1 MQKYTLNVKT
11 RIPSNKGALKQ
22 LRKAG
27 EIPGNIYSKGDAK
40 SISVTTIAFRNVNK
54 EIGGGAGLIEL
65 KDENGDLALT
75 HVKGVQVNPISHV
88 IEHIDFHE
96 VARGETFDSKI
107 PVVLTGVN
115 DCLGVKNDGGMLD
128 HKTLELEIRCR
139 PSKLPE
145 NITVDVSGLNVGDAI
160 HVDDLGAIE
169 DVEFLNTGVQVIVSC
184 QPPTVAAAADEAE
197 STEASEET
205 AEGDASSEASETAEG
220 EDGED
225 SAES

>member
-22 LRKAG
+22 LRKSG
-27 EIPGNIYSKGDAK
+27 EIPGNIYSKGNAK
-40 SISVTTIAFRNVNK
+40 SISVSTTAFRNVNK

-75 HVKGVQVNPISHV
+75 HVKGVQVNPISRI

-115 DCLGVKNDGGMLD
+115 DCLGVKNEGGMLD

-139 PSKLPE
+139 PSKLPD
-145 NITVDVSGLNVGDAI
+145 NISVDVSGLNVGDAV
-160 HVDDLGAIE
+160 HVDDLVAIE
-169 DVEFLNTGVQVIVSC
+169 DVEFLNTGIQVIVSC
-184 QPPTVAAAADEAE
+184 QPPTVAVEADEAE
-197 STEASEET
+197 STESVEEAT
-205 AEGDASSEASETAEG
+205 EG
-220 EDGED
+220 EEAKEEED
-225 SAES
+225 SSDS

>member
-22 LRKAG
+22 LRKSG
-27 EIPGNIYSKGDAK
+27 EIPGNIYSKGNAK
-40 SISVTTIAFRNVNK
+40 SISVSTIAFRNVNK

-75 HVKGVQVNPISHV
+75 HVKGVQVNPISRI

-115 DCLGVKNDGGMLD
+115 DCLGVKNEGGMLD

-139 PSKLPE
+139 PSKLPD
-145 NITVDVSGLNVGDAI
+145 NITVDVSGLNVGDAV
-160 HVDDLGAIE
+160 HVDDLVAIE
-169 DVEFLNTGVQVIVSC
+169 DVEFLNTGIQVIVSC
-184 QPPTVAAAADEAE
+184 QPPTVAVEADEAE
-197 STEASEET
+197 STESVEEATEGEET
-205 AEGDASSEASETAEG
+205 QEE
-220 EDGED
+220 ED
-225 SAES
+225 SSDS

>member
-11 RIPSNKGALKQ
+11 RNPSNKGSLKQ

-27 EIPGNIYSKGDAK
+27 EIPGNIFGKGNARA
-40 SISVTTIAFRNVNK
+40 ISVSTIAFRNVNK

-65 KDENGDLALT
+65 KDENGELALT
-75 HVKGVQVNPISHV
+75 HVKGVQVNPISRI

-96 VARGETFDSKI
+96 VARGETFDSKL

-145 NITVDVSGLNVGDAI
+145 NISVDVSNLNVGDAI
-160 HVDDLGAIE
+160 HVDDLEAIE
-169 DVEFLNTGVQVIVSC
+169 DVEFLNTGIQVIVSC
-184 QPPTVAAAADEAE
+184 QPPTVAAAADDAE
-197 STEASEET
+197 STEDT
-205 AEGDASSEASETAEG
+205 AETTEG
-220 EDGED
+220 EATSED
-225 SAES
+225 AGDKDSENSAES

>member
-22 LRKAG
+22 LRKSG
-27 EIPGNIYSKGDAK
+27 EIPGNIYSKGNAK
-40 SISVTTIAFRNVNK
+40 SISVSTIAFRNVNK

-75 HVKGVQVNPISHV
+75 HVKGVQVNPISRI

-115 DCLGVKNDGGMLD
+115 DCLGVKNEGGMLD

-139 PSKLPE
+139 PSKLPD
-145 NITVDVSGLNVGDAI
+145 NISVDVSGLNVGDAV
-160 HVDDLGAIE
+160 HVDDLVAIE
-169 DVEFLNTGVQVIVSC
+169 DVEFLNTGIQVIVSC
-184 QPPTVAAAADEAE
+184 QPPTVAIEADEAE
-197 STEASEET
+197 STESVEEAT
-205 AEGDASSEASETAEG
+205 EG
-220 EDGED
+220 EEAKEEED
-225 SAES
+225 SSDS

>member
-11 RIPSNKGALKQ
+11 RNPLNKGSLKQ

-27 EIPGNIYSKGDAK
+27 EIPGNIYGKGNARA
-40 SISVTTIAFRNVNK
+40 ISVSTIAFRDVNK

-75 HVKGVQVNPISHV
+75 HVKGVQVNPISRI

-115 DCLGVKNDGGMLD
+115 DCIGVKNEGGILD

-145 NITVDVSGLNVGDAI
+145 NITVNVSELNVGDAI
-160 HVDDLGAIE
+160 HVDDLEVIQ
-169 DVEFLNTGVQVIVSC
+169 DVEFLNTGIQVIVSC
-184 QPPTVAAAADEAE
+184 QPPTVAVVADVPE
-197 STEASEET
+197 TEEET
-205 AEGDASSEASETAEG
+205 EEKPTDIIISEKDKNVAKEWF
-220 EDGED
+220 D
-225 SAES
+225 SVVK

>member
-22 LRKAG
+22 LRKSG
-27 EIPGNIYSKGDAK
+27 EIPGNIYSKGNAK
-40 SISVTTIAFRNVNK
+40 SISVSTTAFRNVNK

-75 HVKGVQVNPISHV
+75 HVKGVQVNPISRI

-115 DCLGVKNDGGMLD
+115 DCLGVKNEGGMLD

-139 PSKLPE
+139 PSKLPD
-145 NITVDVSGLNVGDAI
+145 NISVDVSGLNVGDAI
-160 HVDDLGAIE
+160 HVDDLVAIE
-169 DVEFLNTGVQVIVSC
+169 DVEFLNTGIQVIVSC
-184 QPPTVAAAADEAE
+184 QPPTVAIEADEADEAE
-197 STEASEET
+197 STESVEEAT
-205 AEGDASSEASETAEG
+205 EG
-220 EDGED
+220 EEAKEEED
-225 SAES
+225 SSDS

>member
-22 LRKAG
+22 LRKSG
-27 EIPGNIYSKGDAK
+27 EIPGNIYSKGNAK
-40 SISVTTIAFRNVNK
+40 SISVSTTAFRNVNK

-75 HVKGVQVNPISHV
+75 HVKGVQVNPISRI

-115 DCLGVKNDGGMLD
+115 DCLGVKNEGGMLD

-139 PSKLPE
+139 PSKLPD
-145 NITVDVSGLNVGDAI
+145 NITVDVSGLNVGDAV
-160 HVDDLGAIE
+160 HVDDLVAIE
-169 DVEFLNTGVQVIVSC
+169 DVEFLNTGIQVIVSC
-184 QPPTVAAAADEAE
+184 QPPTVAVEADEAE
-197 STEASEET
+197 STESVEEAT
-205 AEGDASSEASETAEG
+205 EG
-220 EDGED
+220 EEAKEEED
-225 SAES
+225 SSDS

>member
-22 LRKAG
+22 LRKSG
-27 EIPGNIYSKGDAK
+27 EIPGNIYSKGNAK
-40 SISVTTIAFRNVNK
+40 SISVSTIAFRNVNK

-75 HVKGVQVNPISHV
+75 HVKGVQVNPISRI

-115 DCLGVKNDGGMLD
+115 DCLGVKNEGGMLD

-139 PSKLPE
+139 PSKLPD
-145 NITVDVSGLNVGDAI
+145 NISVDVSGLNVGDAV
-160 HVDDLGAIE
+160 HVDDLVAIE
-169 DVEFLNTGVQVIVSC
+169 DVEFLNTGIQVIVSC
-184 QPPTVAAAADEAE
+184 QPPTVAVEADEAE
-197 STEASEET
+197 STESVEEAT
-205 AEGDASSEASETAEG
+205 EG
-220 EDGED
+220 EEAKEEED
-225 SAES
+225 SSDS

>member
-22 LRKAG
+22 LRKSG
-27 EIPGNIYSKGDAK
+27 EIPGNIYSKGNAK
-40 SISVTTIAFRNVNK
+40 SISVSTTAFRNVNK

-75 HVKGVQVNPISHV
+75 HVKGVQVNPISRI

-115 DCLGVKNDGGMLD
+115 DCLGVKNEGGMLD

-139 PSKLPE
+139 PSKLPD
-145 NITVDVSGLNVGDAI
+145 NISVDVSGLNVGDAI
-160 HVDDLGAIE
+160 HVDDLVAIE
-169 DVEFLNTGVQVIVSC
+169 DVEFLNTGIQVIVSC
-184 QPPTVAAAADEAE
+184 QPPTVAIEADEAE
-197 STEASEET
+197 STESVEEAT
-205 AEGDASSEASETAEG
+205 EG
-220 EDGED
+220 EEAKEEED
-225 SAES
+225 SSDS

>member
-11 RIPSNKGALKQ
+11 RNPSNKGSLKQ

-27 EIPGNIYSKGDAK
+27 EIPGNIFGKGNARA
-40 SISVTTIAFRNVNK
+40 ISVSTIAFRNVNK

-65 KDENGDLALT
+65 KDENGELALT
-75 HVKGVQVNPISHV
+75 HVKGVQVNPISRI

-96 VARGETFDSKI
+96 VARGETFDSKL

-115 DCLGVKNDGGMLD
+115 ECLGVKNEGGMLD

-145 NITVDVSGLNVGDAI
+145 NISVDVSNLNVGDAI
-160 HVDDLGAIE
+160 HVDDLEAIE
-169 DVEFLNTGVQVIVSC
+169 DVEFLNTGIQVIVSC
-184 QPPTVAAAADEAE
+184 QPPTVAVATDDAE
-197 STEASEET
+197 STEDTEETTEGEAASE
-205 AEGDASSEASETAEG
+205 AAGDAEDKDSEN
-220 EDGED
+220 

>member
-11 RIPSNKGALKQ
+11 RNPSNKGSLKQ

-27 EIPGNIYSKGDAK
+27 EIPGNIYGKGNARA
-40 SISVTTIAFRNVNK
+40 ISVSTIAFRNVNK

-65 KDENGDLALT
+65 KDETGELALT
-75 HVKGVQVNPISHV
+75 HVKGVQVNPISRI

-96 VARGETFDSKI
+96 VARGESFDSKV

-115 DCLGVKNDGGMLD
+115 DCLGVKNEGGMLD

-145 NITVDVSGLNVGDAI
+145 NISVDVSNLSVGDAI
-160 HVDDLGAIE
+160 HVDDLEAIE
-169 DVEFLNTGVQVIVSC
+169 DVEFLNTGIQVIVSC
-184 QPPTVAAAADEAE
+184 QPPTVAVAADTE
-197 STEASEET
+197 SADDSEET
-205 AEGDASSEASETAEG
+205 TEGEAASEASEGAE
-220 EDGED
+220 ETDSD
-225 SAES
+225 NSAES

>member
-1 MQKYTLNVKT
+1 MKT

-27 EIPGNIYSKGDAK
+27 EIPGNIYSKGNAK
-40 SISVTTIAFRNVNK
+40 SISVSTIAFRNVNK

-75 HVKGVQVNPISHV
+75 HVKGVQVNPISRV

-169 DVEFLNTGVQVIVSC
+169 DVEFLNTGIQVIVSC
-184 QPPTVAAAADEAE
+184 QPPTVAAATDEAG

-205 AEGDASSEASETAEG
+205 AEGDASSEASESAEG
-220 EDGED
+220 KDGED

>member
-11 RIPSNKGALKQ
+11 RNPSNKGSLKQ

-27 EIPGNIYSKGDAK
+27 EIPGNIYGKGNARA
-40 SISVTTIAFRNVNK
+40 ISVSTIAFRNVNK

-65 KDENGDLALT
+65 KDETGELALT
-75 HVKGVQVNPISHV
+75 HVKGVQVNPISRI

-96 VARGETFDSKI
+96 VARGESFDSKV

-115 DCLGVKNDGGMLD
+115 DCLGVKNEGGMLD

-145 NITVDVSGLNVGDAI
+145 NISVDVSNLNVGDAI
-160 HVDDLGAIE
+160 HVDDLEAIE
-169 DVEFLNTGVQVIVSC
+169 DVEFLNTGIQVIVSC
-184 QPPTVAAAADEAE
+184 QPPTVAVAADTE
-197 STEASEET
+197 SADDSEET
-205 AEGDASSEASETAEG
+205 TEGEAASEANEGAEET
-220 EDGED
+220 DSD
-225 SAES
+225 NSAES